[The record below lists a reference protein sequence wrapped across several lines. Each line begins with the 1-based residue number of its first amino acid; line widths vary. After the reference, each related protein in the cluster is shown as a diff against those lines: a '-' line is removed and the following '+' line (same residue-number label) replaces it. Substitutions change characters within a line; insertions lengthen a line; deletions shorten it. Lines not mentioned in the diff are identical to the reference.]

1 MTILYY
7 TLLTIL
13 LIVSIISG
21 ILSWKN
27 LTTKKALLNK
37 LFVYLLIAFVL
48 LLISPLLHSVYI
60 VVGIFALGLSIFYV
74 VLVSKEE
81 VKNPGVK
88 VMRYTLLVGVAGLL
102 LLLSGLVFDNYSP
115 SYYIQKENAQ
125 QEAQQKAED
134 HANAVKERKER
145 NREKNDEKRQANIEN
160 ANYSGYTYKLEDMPK
175 ETNNVI
181 SKAFIDKS
189 NGNRTTIVVN
199 EEFSSLSGDVMKR
212 NLKALFDKVK
222 EVEDSYN
229 PLPSKYAGARTI
241 VIKDSYGNDLAHSS
255 FFTRSV
261 KYDFE

>member
-1 MTILYY
+1 MTILFY
-7 TLLTIL
+7 TIL
-13 LIVSIISG
+13 AITLIASITFG

-27 LTTKKALLNK
+27 LTTKKGLFNK
-37 LFVYLLIAFVL
+37 LSIGLSVAFIL
-48 LLISPLLHSVYI
+48 LLISPLLHNIYI
-60 VVGIFALGLSIFYV
+60 FVGIFTLGLSILYV
-74 VLVSKEE
+74 VLVGKGE
-81 VKNPGVK
+81 VKNPGVN
-88 VMRYTLLVGVAGLL
+88 VMRYTLLVGSAGLL
-102 LLLSGLVFDNYSP
+102 LLISGLLFDSYSP
-115 SYYIQKENAQ
+115 SYHHHQEKIQ
-125 QEAQQKAED
+125 QEAKQKADD
-134 HANAVKERKER
+134 HDNAVKARKER
-145 NREKNDEKRQANIEN
+145 NREKNDEKRQAELED
-160 ANYSGYTYKLEDMPK
+160 ANYLGYTYKLEDIPK

-181 SKAFIDKS
+181 SKAFIDKN